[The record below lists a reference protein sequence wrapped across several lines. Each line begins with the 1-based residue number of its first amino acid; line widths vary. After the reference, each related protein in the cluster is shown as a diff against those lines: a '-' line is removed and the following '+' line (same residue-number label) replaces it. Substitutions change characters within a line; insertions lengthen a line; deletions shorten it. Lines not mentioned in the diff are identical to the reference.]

1 MADQIPDSANPD
13 MSWID
18 IAVLGQRRGVVIVD
32 YAPGWSDFID
42 ELHFADVFENEEPDH
57 LDPGVY
63 RWSGFTVDSWH
74 EGNLC
79 VVKGGTFTRAAPPAM
94 DREAVESKFWLIIRE
109 PGLVP
114 DQKGP
119 WPLEQTATILREFM
133 AANPKSFID
142 YLTIGPDGSPY
153 VDHGPQVLQMT
164 DGRSMSV
171 GRKHNARVREAATDA
186 LSTLSADAH
195 SDDIAVGRF
204 AALMKA
210 KLAASRA
217 KGRGGWDD
225 PAQCSTDYLRQLLHE
240 HVAKGDPV
248 DVANF
253 CMMLSHYGAT
263 TTLSTDAIRQGEG
276 IENGYTA
283 DDAVDFVFNRLAS
296 KLGLADWQVV
306 EGSEGWEGDVSAT
319 LYRLLVDA
327 GIIDDE
333 TGAVASLATPASHAS
348 DGRK

>member
-1 MADQIPDSANPD
+1 MADIPESTNPD

-18 IAVLGQRRGVVIVD
+18 IAVLRNGAVIVD
-32 YAPGWSDFID
+32 AAPGWLEYFDGDIHV
-42 ELHFADVFENEEPDH
+42 EDVFQCHVNHPSV
-57 LDPGVY
+57 PGLY
-63 RWSGFTVDSWH
+63 RWAGFSIGSWD
-74 EGNLC
+74 EGDGC
-79 VVKGGTFTRAAPPAM
+79 VATGGTFIRAAPPA
-94 DREAVESKFWLIIRE
+94 VERKFWLIIRE

-119 WPLEQTATILREFM
+119 WPLEQTASILREFM

-142 YLTIGPDGSPY
+142 YLTIDPDGSPY
-153 VDHGPQVLQMT
+153 VDHGPEVLQMT

-171 GRKHNARVREAATDA
+171 GRKHNARVREAATAA

-263 TTLSTDAIRQGEG
+263 TTLPADAIRQGEG

-306 EGSEGWEGDVSAT
+306 EGSEEWEGDVSAT
-319 LYRLLVDA
+319 LHRLLVDA